1 MKTLL
6 KEERKLWQKGYEI
19 IIGLDEVGRGALAGP
34 VVAVAFSVKQQFF
47 LSNNQKIKIFFA
59 NWKKEVKDVIKD
71 SKSLSSKKRERLYHY
86 FLNLKPEVEWGR
98 GVVSEK
104 IIDKINILEA
114 TKLAMK
120 RAIRN
125 LERRI
130 KKNFNQ
136 QNQDFLKNSFLIIDG
151 NIFLEDIL
159 IPQKSIVKG
168 DKKVFSCA
176 AASIVAKV
184 ERDKIM
190 INYNKKYSGY
200 YFDKNKGYGTKKHL
214 EMLKKKGPSKIHRQT
229 FKPIRN

>member
-6 KEERKLWQKGYEI
+6 KEEKKLWQKGYEI
-19 IIGLDEVGRGALAGP
+19 VIGLDEVGRGALAGP
-34 VVAVAFSVKQQFF
+34 VVAVAFFVKRQFF
-47 LSNNQKIKIFFA
+47 LSNSQKIKIFFA
-59 NWKKEVKDVIKD
+59 DWKKEVKNIIKD
-71 SKSLSSKKRERLYHY
+71 SKSLNSQKREKLYRY

-120 RAIRN
+120 RAIRS
-125 LERRI
+125 LERKI

-151 NIFLEDIL
+151 NISLEDVL
-159 IPQKSIVKG
+159 IPQKSIIKG
-168 DKKVFSCA
+168 DEKIFSCA
-176 AASIVAKV
+176 AASIIAKV
-184 ERDKIM
+184 ERDRIM
-190 INYNKKYSGY
+190 VNYNKKYSGY
-200 YFDKNKGYGTKKHL
+200 WFNKNKGYGTKKHL
-214 EMLKKKGPSKIHRQT
+214 EMLKKKGPSEIHRQT